1 MNIPKAAKIEPG
13 VGCIRDVKVFLLLEK
28 EKITMPTKKSRIN
41 ITLEGQTAHIL
52 TDLAK
57 RNNQPTAGVANE
69 LILEALEKRED
80 VALSKLAQSRDIAT
94 AARIEHKDAWQ

>member
-1 MNIPKAAKIEPG
+1 MDILQLE
-13 VGCIRDVKVFLLLEK
+13 LEK
-28 EKITMPTKKSRIN
+28 EKITMPTKKTRIN
-41 ITLEGQTAHIL
+41 ITLEEQTAHIL

-57 RNNQPTAGVANE
+57 KNDQPTAGVAKE

-80 VALSKLAQSRDIAT
+80 IALSKLAQSRDIAT